1 MTATN
6 SKIKVM
12 HVISRMNVGGPAVM
26 ISDSVRGL
34 DSSLF
39 DQKIFAGECEPEEAD
54 YLKTH
59 GKDID
64 AIMVKGL
71 GRKINLSGDLHA
83 LIQLTKA
90 IRQYRPDIIHTHA
103 SKAGLL
109 GRIAVILSRCNVIS
123 VHTFHGHILF
133 GYFGAI
139 KSHIFTY
146 IERILAGKTDVLIA
160 VGQKVSED
168 LLAAKIGRVEQYR
181 VIHPGVVE
189 PNIYSMKFAHEQLHL
204 DIPKGNL
211 VCGYFGRVTNIKR
224 PDRFLEV
231 VQKSSQKSLP
241 ISFFIA
247 GEGDLSQFVKKQI
260 NDLELPVRWL
270 GWQTD
275 VGIVMSALDILVI
288 CSDNEGLP
296 LSAIEAGYNSKLVI
310 GTNVGSIPEVVIDE
324 VTGFITEKDGDQMVQ
339 ILENIANNEFDLREM
354 GDAAKKRIENNFSL
368 SNYLD
373 KISRLY
379 TELTSP

>member
-1 MTATN
+1 
-6 SKIKVM
+6 
-12 HVISRMNVGGPAVM
+12 
-26 ISDSVRGL
+26 
-34 DSSLF
+34 
-39 DQKIFAGECEPEEAD
+39 
-54 YLKTH
+54 
-59 GKDID
+59 
-64 AIMVKGL
+64 
-71 GRKINLSGDLHA
+71 
-83 LIQLTKA
+83 
-90 IRQYRPDIIHTHA
+90 
-103 SKAGLL
+103 
-109 GRIAVILSRCNVIS
+109 
-123 VHTFHGHILF
+123 
-133 GYFGAI
+133 
-139 KSHIFTY
+139 
-146 IERILAGKTDVLIA
+146 
-160 VGQKVSED
+160 
-168 LLAAKIGRVEQYR
+168 
-181 VIHPGVVE
+181 
-189 PNIYSMKFAHEQLHL
+189 
-204 DIPKGNL
+204 
-211 VCGYFGRVTNIKR
+211 
-224 PDRFLEV
+224 LEV